1 MEQRKENSRIKL
13 KELSQDQTF
22 TSQKHGTSLDLKR
35 SMDKFKDSIHRHSFV
50 PIQVNFTLGQKLK
63 FLKNKDYLTRRSTCL
78 YLHQF
83 SVRIKQVHQEYSR
96 IYHQSEL
103 RSMKKDIKKSLRL
116 RAQNNSRI
124 RFPSTEWS
132 RWWSSC
138 ARKWI

>member
-35 SMDKFKDSIHRHSFV
+35 SMDKFKDSIHRHSCV

-63 FLKNKDYLTRRSTCL
+63 CLKNKNYLTRRSTCL

-83 SVRIKQVHQEYSR
+83 SVRIKQVQQEYLR

-103 RSMKKDIKKSLRL
+103 RSMNKDIKQSLRL
-116 RAQNNSRI
+116 RAQKNSRI
-124 RFPSTEWS
+124 RFPSTE
-132 RWWSSC
+132 
-138 ARKWI
+138 